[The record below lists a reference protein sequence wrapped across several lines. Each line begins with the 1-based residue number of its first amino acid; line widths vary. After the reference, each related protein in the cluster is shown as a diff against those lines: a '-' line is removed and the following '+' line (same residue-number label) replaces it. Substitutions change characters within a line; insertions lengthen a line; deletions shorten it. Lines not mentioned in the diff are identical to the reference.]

1 MGMTDMAL
9 HESASRGHGTERRS
23 VGADPPGDLA
33 PPRAQ
38 MVDVGRPRSGLARRR
53 GAPADAFRRSL
64 HDRHDRG
71 HAC

>member
-9 HESASRGHGTERRS
+9 HEGANRGHRTERRS

-38 MVDVGRPRSGLARRR
+38 VVDVGRPRSGLARRR
-53 GAPADAFRRSL
+53 GAPVDAFRQSL

-71 HAC
+71 LVC

>member
-9 HESASRGHGTERRS
+9 TKGRTAATGPSAAPSGRTPR
-23 VGADPPGDLA
+23 GDLA

-38 MVDVGRPRSGLARRR
+38 VVDVGRPRSGLARRR
-53 GAPADAFRRSL
+53 GAPVDAFRQSL

-71 HAC
+71 LVC